1 MQLHCSCVAFR
12 CIFEYF
18 GQAAQVLH
26 QIETTDPKQL
36 IRQGKTILNSRAE
49 QGKKESEIIFYGG
62 DHGKGHGRRV
72 SHGDYV
78 RVSRIQKIQ
87 KEFLLKNILKST
99 STRRKSLTRRPG
111 SQRAVVTRVP
121 IETTAPLVEEVYEG
135 VVVLETPMIV
145 KFNNG
150 QLVPINKSV
159 TNSSY
164 ENRWRIGKYANG
176 AL

>member
-1 MQLHCSCVAFR
+1 M
-12 CIFEYF
+12 IFE
-18 GQAAQVLH
+18 
-26 QIETTDPKQL
+26 E
-36 IRQGKTILNSRAE
+36 E
-49 QGKKESEIIFYGG
+49 
-62 DHGKGHGRRV
+62 
-72 SHGDYV
+72 
-78 RVSRIQKIQ
+78 
-87 KEFLLKNILKST
+87 KNIIKST

-159 TNSSY
+159 TSSSY
-164 ENRWRIGKYANG
+164 ENRWRIGKYANV
-176 AL
+176 ALYISL